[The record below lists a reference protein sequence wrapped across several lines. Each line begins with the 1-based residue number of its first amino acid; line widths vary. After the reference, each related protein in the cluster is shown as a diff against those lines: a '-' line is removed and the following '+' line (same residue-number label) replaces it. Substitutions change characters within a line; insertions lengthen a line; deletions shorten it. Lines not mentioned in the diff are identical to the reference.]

1 MLERGLGFHDL
12 YLARMKYKQYRESQ
26 SQITSPHN
34 LAAPCSLGLSFT
46 AGDF

>member
-1 MLERGLGFHDL
+1 MLKRGVGFHDF
-12 YLARMKYKQYRESQ
+12 YLARMKYKQHRESQ

-34 LAAPCSLGLSFT
+34 LAAPHSLGFSFT